1 MIQMHRV
8 WHAACYGDVDCNN
21 QTGVSHM
28 GTIRENLETVFVAVS
43 FAESNEP
50 QEAVLQMQRLEGR
63 KQDSAKKR
71 KAAAKRP
78 QSRAE

>member
-1 MIQMHRV
+1 
-8 WHAACYGDVDCNN
+8 
-21 QTGVSHM
+21 M